1 MTRTADVAII
11 GGGVI
16 GTSIAYRLAK
26 AGKKVVLCEK
36 DDFASGATGSCDQ
49 MVILQSKKPG
59 FHLKIALDSA
69 EMFQTLG
76 KELGADIE
84 YFQKGGMITIE
95 NDLEMEVMKKTV
107 AEQKAT
113 GLQVDIIDRK
123 EAAKRQRGLGEHLL
137 GCAYSPADGEVNP
150 FKLNLAFARGA
161 KALGAELLIDCPV
174 TGFVT
179 EGGKVKGIKTAKGE
193 VHAETVI
200 LAAGAWSPIVGKE
213 LGINVPIKPR
223 RGQIIITEPV
233 APYVNGDLLSAQ
245 YIVAKHH
252 PETLLNSKSR
262 AIQLGVGLSLTQT
275 AKGDIL
281 IGATREFVD
290 YDKRNTREGIREVLK
305 NATRIVPG
313 LKEINIIRIMS
324 GFRPY
329 TPDGLPMIGYVDKM
343 PGLFM
348 ACGHEGDGIALSAI
362 TGKIAQ
368 EVICEGKAYIDI
380 SPLNPNR
387 FEMFA

>member
-233 APYVNGDLLSAQ
+233 APYVNGDLLSAAQ

-275 AKGDIL
+275 AKGD
-281 IGATREFVD
+281 
-290 YDKRNTREGIREVLK
+290 
-305 NATRIVPG
+305 G